1 MCTQEVAVGD
11 GPGLGERPELV
22 EPLAR
27 DVELQ
32 QARLHHVEQ
41 RRHSPPLLLRLIAAP
56 PEARVR
62 KTLTFDLYLFQ
73 QTAKP

>member
-1 MCTQEVAVGD
+1 MRVADIKTRLLTSVCTQEVTVGD
-11 GPGLGERPELV
+11 GPGLGKCPELV

-41 RRHSPPLLLRLIAAP
+41 SRHSPPLLLRLLAALP
-56 PEARVR
+56 GARI
-62 KTLTFDLYLFQ
+62 
-73 QTAKP
+73 

>member
-1 MCTQEVAVGD
+1 MTCYKNASLTSVCTQEVTVAD
-11 GPGLGERPELV
+11 GSGLGERPELV

-41 RRHSPPLLLRLIAAP
+41 SSHSPPLLLRLLAALP
-56 PEARVR
+56 RARI
-62 KTLTFDLYLFQ
+62 
-73 QTAKP
+73 